1 MTEMEALVDQRHKDD
16 DMWSKESYA
25 RFVRDE
31 QAWLDRRASLQRKC
45 DREAADGMQHY
56 HEMQNDISKKT
67 DRYNQRI

>member
-1 MTEMEALVDQRHKDD
+1 MTEMEALQDKRNNDD
-16 DMWSKESYA
+16 DIWSKDSYA

-56 HEMQNDISKKT
+56 NDMQSDI
-67 DRYNQRI
+67 